1 VYVEKKDKKCKYICK
16 NIGLIKINAYF
27 RKKKSNMAELR
38 FSALKELFNRKP
50 VVNNSPDKIVSKYF
64 GTNVFDLHKMEH
76 YLSAEAY
83 KLVRHAIEEGKSLT
97 RAEANQVAIG
107 LKAWALE
114 RGATHYTHWFHPLT
128 DGTAEKHDGFIERGD
143 RGHVVENFSGEV
155 LVQSEPDA
163 SSFPSGGI
171 RNTFEARGYTAWDV
185 SSPVFIVGTTLCI
198 PTIFVSYTGEA
209 LDYKAPLLKA
219 LSELDRAATNVC
231 QYFDKDV
238 TKVIATLGC
247 EQEYFLVDE
256 ALYYARPDL
265 VLAERTLMGHPSAK
279 DQQLS
284 DHYFGS
290 IPERVMSFIEDFE
303 CEAYKLGIP
312 VKTRHNEVAPNQF
325 ECAPIYEE
333 VNLAVDHNQLLMDIM
348 KRVARQHKFRVL
360 FHEKPF
366 AGINGSGKHNNWSM
380 ATSTGKNL
388 LSPGKNPKTNLQ
400 FLTFLVNVIKAV
412 NDNNELIRA
421 SVMNESNSYRLGG
434 HEAPPAIISVF
445 LGSYLIKMLDSIV
458 NKVTDKKMTPA
469 QKTELKLGIGKIPE
483 ILLDNTDRNRTSPF
497 AFTGNRFEF
506 RAVGSSANCSASMIV
521 LNAAVAHQL
530 TKFKKEVDHIVKK
543 DGNKDEAIFQVLK
556 KYIIESQ
563 RVLFEGDN
571 YSREW
576 HLEASRRG
584 LAITPGVPESLK
596 SYLTANSKEVLI
608 GSAIF
613 SEKELESRVD
623 VEFEKFTKKVQIE
636 ARVMGDLAI
645 NHIIPTGIRYMTTL
659 IDNVKGLKEI
669 FNKEEFEKLAADSKE
684 LIITISDHLT
694 AIKQLENSMVEE
706 RKKAN
711 VIEDSFKKAKEYE
724 KKVKPYLEEI
734 RYHID
739 KLELIVDDEIWPLP
753 KYRELLFTR

>member
-1 VYVEKKDKKCKYICK
+1 
-16 NIGLIKINAYF
+16 
-27 RKKKSNMAELR
+27 MAELR
-38 FSALKELFNRKP
+38 FNALKELFTREP
-50 VVNNSPDKIVSKYF
+50 VNVETPAKNVSEYF
-64 GTNVFDLHKMEH
+64 GINVFDLHKMEH
-76 YLSAEAY
+76 YLSKEAY
-83 KLVRHAIEEGKSLT
+83 KLVKRAIDEGKSLT
-97 RAEANQVAIG
+97 RQEANQVAIG

-114 RGATHYTHWFHPLT
+114 KGATHFTHWFHPLT
-128 DGTAEKHDGFIERGD
+128 DGTAEKHDGFIEIGE

-185 SSPVFIVGTTLCI
+185 SSPVFIVGSTLCI

-219 LSELDRAATNVC
+219 LSELDRASVDVC

-238 TKVIATLGC
+238 TKVFATLGC

-265 VLAERTLMGHPSAK
+265 VLAERTLMGHASAK

-284 DHYFGS
+284 DHYFGA
-290 IPERVMSFIEDFE
+290 IPERVMKFIEDFE

-333 VNLAVDHNQLLMDIM
+333 VNLAVDHNQLLMDVM
-348 KRVARQHKFRVL
+348 KRIARKHNFRVL

-366 AGINGSGKHNNWSM
+366 AGINGSGKHNNWSI
-380 ATSTGKNL
+380 ATNTGVNL

-445 LGSYLIKMLDSIV
+445 LGTYLTNMLDNIV
-458 NKVTDKKMTPA
+458 NKVTERKMTPA
-469 QKTELKLGIGKIPE
+469 QKTEIKLGIGKIPE

-521 LNAAVAHQL
+521 LNAAVAYQL
-530 TKFKKEVDHIVKK
+530 TKFKKEVDLIIKK
-543 DGNKDEAIFQVLK
+543 GRNKDEAIFQVLK

-571 YSREW
+571 YSTEW
-576 HLEASRRG
+576 HKEAVKRG
-584 LAITPGVPESLK
+584 LSNIASVPESLK
-596 SYLTANSKEVLI
+596 CYLTENSKEVLI
-608 GSAIF
+608 KSGIF
-613 SEKELESRVD
+613 TEKELESRVE

-636 ARVMGDLAI
+636 ARVLGDLAI
-645 NHIIPTGIRYMTTL
+645 NHIVPTAIRYMSTL
-659 IDNVKGLKEI
+659 IENVKGLKDI
-669 FNKEEFEKLAADSKE
+669 FNESEFERLAGARKE
-684 LIITISDHLT
+684 MIVDISDHIT
-694 AIKQLENSMVEE
+694 IIKKLVTKMIDE
-706 RKKAN
+706 RRKAN
-711 VIEDSFKKAKEYE
+711 IIQDSFEKAIAYE
-724 KKVKPYLEEI
+724 KHVKPFLNDI
-734 RYHID
+734 RVHID
-739 KLELIVDDEIWPLP
+739 KLELIVDNEIWPLP